1 MKSNKL
7 KREPKYI
14 AKFKA
19 FPYQQEAVDAV
30 KDLEYAAIFHEQG
43 LGKTK
48 IAIDVLLYWLSECSM
63 DTALIVTKKQLVANW
78 VNEFK
83 DHTSIKPAVLN
94 TDKNNNYRIFCGPYR
109 VVLTNFETLETEKQQ
124 FELYLK
130 VRNVGIIID
139 ESAKLKNPNS
149 KLTKTYF
156 ELAPLFQRRIIM
168 TGTPVANRPYD
179 IWAQIYFL
187 DFGESLGADFNEFKK
202 ETDLSNKLSR
212 NTDLQEEFEDNIS
225 QIFNRISSFTVRE
238 TKNSG
243 IITLPDKVY
252 IQEVTEFNRMQEEL
266 YERIRT
272 ELYVR
277 FAKGR
282 LPEGLENKKWDRVYV
297 TTLFTFEW
305 ENTKKALQYALSVV
319 KPGGKVF
326 TGGIL
331 ATLRPEWIA
340 KEFPT
345 VINNTGLLNHE
356 GTLGLKGEECIDTL
370 PLDYG
375 ILDDI
380 KDEYKYPAEDA
391 YFTYM
396 TRGCG
401 MNCTFCAVKTLEPTY
416 EPYVSISDSIKRIDK
431 EFGPKRDLLLMD
443 NNVLRSPKFDQIID
457 EIKALGFEKGATF
470 VNPKTGKTVVRHV
483 DFNQGLDAFLLNEH
497 KAQRLGELAIKPAR
511 IAFDHIEDEDV
522 YVRAITLCARAGIDH
537 MSNYLLYNG
546 EDFTG
551 KGHSYHADT
560 PEDLFYRMHL
570 TMELGEN
577 LTEELG
583 RKIAIFSFP
592 MRYIPLDNDQRGFI
606 GANWNAK
613 YLRALQ
619 CMLIPTQGK
628 GIQGRSF
635 FEADFGKTAEDF
647 VMYLAMPERLLNKR
661 GHFVERKDEP
671 KFERE
676 IRYTQWSENRH
687 LIDTWMKYY
696 SMFEKDT
703 VLEYIGCNRFSVETL
718 DKIENEELKKLYFLY
733 LTPSATI
740 RVFSD
745 CTEDTKRIIS
755 TFILEELPFMY
766 SRIVETI
773 LSSKPGYKVI
783 AGILENFGEKVCT
796 DLLKKIDLFSGHDND
811 KLTML
816 IKANKSKRLVDF
828 DFSLL
833 QFIPYFHVSNLLS
846 KQEEQIIMNSAY
858 ELKEAPI
865 RKILL
870 LHLDEL
876 KDVLIKTNGAQPGDT
891 QIISV
896 IEEQIKELYHQISI
910 FEL

>member
-202 ETDLSNKLSR
+202 ETDL
-212 NTDLQEEFEDNIS
+212 
-225 QIFNRISSFTVRE
+225 
-238 TKNSG
+238 
-243 IITLPDKVY
+243 
-252 IQEVTEFNRMQEEL
+252 
-266 YERIRT
+266 
-272 ELYVR
+272 
-277 FAKGR
+277 
-282 LPEGLENKKWDRVYV
+282 
-297 TTLFTFEW
+297 
-305 ENTKKALQYALSVV
+305 
-319 KPGGKVF
+319 
-326 TGGIL
+326 
-331 ATLRPEWIA
+331 
-340 KEFPT
+340 
-345 VINNTGLLNHE
+345 
-356 GTLGLKGEECIDTL
+356 
-370 PLDYG
+370 
-375 ILDDI
+375 
-380 KDEYKYPAEDA
+380 
-391 YFTYM
+391 
-396 TRGCG
+396 
-401 MNCTFCAVKTLEPTY
+401 
-416 EPYVSISDSIKRIDK
+416 
-431 EFGPKRDLLLMD
+431 
-443 NNVLRSPKFDQIID
+443 
-457 EIKALGFEKGATF
+457 
-470 VNPKTGKTVVRHV
+470 
-483 DFNQGLDAFLLNEH
+483 
-497 KAQRLGELAIKPAR
+497 
-511 IAFDHIEDEDV
+511 
-522 YVRAITLCARAGIDH
+522 
-537 MSNYLLYNG
+537 
-546 EDFTG
+546 

-783 AGILENFGEKVCT
+783 AGILENLGEKVCT

>member
-1 MKSNKL
+1 MKKSL
-7 KREPKYI
+7 YRQVMFVI
-14 AKFKA
+14 SSICLILLITI
-19 FPYQQEAVDAV
+19 AV
-30 KDLEYAAIFHEQG
+30 KIGVFSELTSCVWIESI
-43 LGKTK
+43 
-48 IAIDVLLYWLSECSM
+48 LS
-63 DTALIVTKKQLVANW
+63 
-78 VNEFK
+78 
-83 DHTSIKPAVLN
+83 
-94 TDKNNNYRIFCGPYR
+94 
-109 VVLTNFETLETEKQQ
+109 
-124 FELYLK
+124 
-130 VRNVGIIID
+130 
-139 ESAKLKNPNS
+139 
-149 KLTKTYF
+149 
-156 ELAPLFQRRIIM
+156 
-168 TGTPVANRPYD
+168 
-179 IWAQIYFL
+179 
-187 DFGESLGADFNEFKK
+187 
-202 ETDLSNKLSR
+202 
-212 NTDLQEEFEDNIS
+212 
-225 QIFNRISSFTVRE
+225 
-238 TKNSG
+238 
-243 IITLPDKVY
+243 
-252 IQEVTEFNRMQEEL
+252 
-266 YERIRT
+266 
-272 ELYVR
+272 
-277 FAKGR
+277 
-282 LPEGLENKKWDRVYV
+282 
-297 TTLFTFEW
+297 
-305 ENTKKALQYALSVV
+305 
-319 KPGGKVF
+319 
-326 TGGIL
+326 
-331 ATLRPEWIA
+331 
-340 KEFPT
+340 
-345 VINNTGLLNHE
+345 VINNSYFSGVLCSIIAVIVIYFFQVQYSKRMLKKDVRCNEIIQDVYDGIEKYCNISNTIPERTSKNEEKDYSKRQIADGLMYYKFYKEYEVDFEMMAYSLSCENNDILIESLQSCFFLNLNFKLLNIVNNI
-356 GTLGLKGEECIDTL
+356 KNRL
-370 PLDYG
+370 PNIRNGYPE
-375 ILDDI
+375 I
-380 KDEYKYPAEDA
+380 KEI
-391 YFTYM
+391 
-396 TRGCG
+396 
-401 MNCTFCAVKTLEPTY
+401 
-416 EPYVSISDSIKRIDK
+416 YVSISDSIKRIDK

-876 KDVLIKTNGAQPGDT
+876 KDVLIKTNGAQPGNT

>member
-225 QIFNRISSFTVRE
+225 QIFNRI
-238 TKNSG
+238 
-243 IITLPDKVY
+243 
-252 IQEVTEFNRMQEEL
+252 
-266 YERIRT
+266 
-272 ELYVR
+272 
-277 FAKGR
+277 
-282 LPEGLENKKWDRVYV
+282 
-297 TTLFTFEW
+297 
-305 ENTKKALQYALSVV
+305 
-319 KPGGKVF
+319 
-326 TGGIL
+326 
-331 ATLRPEWIA
+331 
-340 KEFPT
+340 
-345 VINNTGLLNHE
+345 
-356 GTLGLKGEECIDTL
+356 
-370 PLDYG
+370 
-375 ILDDI
+375 
-380 KDEYKYPAEDA
+380 
-391 YFTYM
+391 
-396 TRGCG
+396 
-401 MNCTFCAVKTLEPTY
+401 
-416 EPYVSISDSIKRIDK
+416 
-431 EFGPKRDLLLMD
+431 
-443 NNVLRSPKFDQIID
+443 
-457 EIKALGFEKGATF
+457 
-470 VNPKTGKTVVRHV
+470 
-483 DFNQGLDAFLLNEH
+483 
-497 KAQRLGELAIKPAR
+497 
-511 IAFDHIEDEDV
+511 
-522 YVRAITLCARAGIDH
+522 RAGIDH

>member
-1 MKSNKL
+1 MNNSKESRL
-7 KREPKYI
+7 VKRAIKKYKWDI
-14 AKFKA
+14 
-19 FPYQQEAVDAV
+19 
-30 KDLEYAAIFHEQG
+30 
-43 LGKTK
+43 
-48 IAIDVLLYWLSECSM
+48 
-63 DTALIVTKKQLVANW
+63 
-78 VNEFK
+78 
-83 DHTSIKPAVLN
+83 
-94 TDKNNNYRIFCGPYR
+94 
-109 VVLTNFETLETEKQQ
+109 
-124 FELYLK
+124 LK
-130 VRNVGIIID
+130 VWT
-139 ESAKLKNPNS
+139 LKI
-149 KLTKTYF
+149 
-156 ELAPLFQRRIIM
+156 LFLI
-168 TGTPVANRPYD
+168 T
-179 IWAQIYFL
+179 
-187 DFGESLGADFNEFKK
+187 SL
-202 ETDLSNKLSR
+202 SSMY
-212 NTDLQEEFEDNIS
+212 IS
-225 QIFNRISSFTVRE
+225 
-238 TKNSG
+238 
-243 IITLPDKVY
+243 
-252 IQEVTEFNRMQEEL
+252 
-266 YERIRT
+266 
-272 ELYVR
+272 
-277 FAKGR
+277 
-282 LPEGLENKKWDRVYV
+282 GL
-297 TTLFTFEW
+297 
-305 ENTKKALQYALSVV
+305 
-319 KPGGKVF
+319 
-326 TGGIL
+326 
-331 ATLRPEWIA
+331 
-340 KEFPT
+340 
-345 VINNTGLLNHE
+345 
-356 GTLGLKGEECIDTL
+356 
-370 PLDYG
+370 
-375 ILDDI
+375 
-380 KDEYKYPAEDA
+380 
-391 YFTYM
+391 
-396 TRGCG
+396 
-401 MNCTFCAVKTLEPTY
+401 
-416 EPYVSISDSIKRIDK
+416 YVSISDSIKRIDK

>member
-48 IAIDVLLYWLSECSM
+48 IAIDVLLYWLSKCSM

-212 NTDLQEEFEDNIS
+212 N
-225 QIFNRISSFTVRE
+225 
-238 TKNSG
+238 
-243 IITLPDKVY
+243 
-252 IQEVTEFNRMQEEL
+252 
-266 YERIRT
+266 
-272 ELYVR
+272 
-277 FAKGR
+277 
-282 LPEGLENKKWDRVYV
+282 
-297 TTLFTFEW
+297 
-305 ENTKKALQYALSVV
+305 
-319 KPGGKVF
+319 
-326 TGGIL
+326 
-331 ATLRPEWIA
+331 
-340 KEFPT
+340 
-345 VINNTGLLNHE
+345 
-356 GTLGLKGEECIDTL
+356 
-370 PLDYG
+370 
-375 ILDDI
+375 
-380 KDEYKYPAEDA
+380 
-391 YFTYM
+391 
-396 TRGCG
+396 RGCG

-755 TFILEELPFMY
+755 TFISEELPFMY

>member
-48 IAIDVLLYWLSECSM
+48 IAIDVLLYWLSKCSM

-252 IQEVTEFNRMQEEL
+252 IQEVTEFNRMQEE
-266 YERIRT
+266 
-272 ELYVR
+272 
-277 FAKGR
+277 
-282 LPEGLENKKWDRVYV
+282 
-297 TTLFTFEW
+297 
-305 ENTKKALQYALSVV
+305 
-319 KPGGKVF
+319 
-326 TGGIL
+326 
-331 ATLRPEWIA
+331 
-340 KEFPT
+340 
-345 VINNTGLLNHE
+345 
-356 GTLGLKGEECIDTL
+356 
-370 PLDYG
+370 
-375 ILDDI
+375 
-380 KDEYKYPAEDA
+380 
-391 YFTYM
+391 
-396 TRGCG
+396 
-401 MNCTFCAVKTLEPTY
+401 
-416 EPYVSISDSIKRIDK
+416 
-431 EFGPKRDLLLMD
+431 
-443 NNVLRSPKFDQIID
+443 
-457 EIKALGFEKGATF
+457 
-470 VNPKTGKTVVRHV
+470 
-483 DFNQGLDAFLLNEH
+483 
-497 KAQRLGELAIKPAR
+497 
-511 IAFDHIEDEDV
+511 
-522 YVRAITLCARAGIDH
+522 
-537 MSNYLLYNG
+537 
-546 EDFTG
+546 
-551 KGHSYHADT
+551 
-560 PEDLFYRMHL
+560 
-570 TMELGEN
+570 
-577 LTEELG
+577 
-583 RKIAIFSFP
+583 
-592 MRYIPLDNDQRGFI
+592 FI

-755 TFILEELPFMY
+755 TFISEELPFMY

>member
-1 MKSNKL
+1 MEDILLIEPAYKNKY
-7 KREPKYI
+7 PPI
-14 AKFKA
+14 
-19 FPYQQEAVDAV
+19 
-30 KDLEYAAIFHEQG
+30 G
-43 LGKTK
+43 LMK
-48 IAIDVLLYWLSECSM
+48 IA
-63 DTALIVTKKQLVANW
+63 
-78 VNEFK
+78 
-83 DHTSIKPAVLN
+83 
-94 TDKNNNYRIFCGPYR
+94 
-109 VVLTNFETLETEKQQ
+109 
-124 FELYLK
+124 
-130 VRNVGIIID
+130 
-139 ESAKLKNPNS
+139 
-149 KLTKTYF
+149 YF
-156 ELAPLFQRRIIM
+156 HRYIM
-168 TGTPVANRPYD
+168 HD
-179 IWAQIYFL
+179 
-187 DFGESLGADFNEFKK
+187 
-202 ETDLSNKLSR
+202 
-212 NTDLQEEFEDNIS
+212 
-225 QIFNRISSFTVRE
+225 
-238 TKNSG
+238 
-243 IITLPDKVY
+243 
-252 IQEVTEFNRMQEEL
+252 
-266 YERIRT
+266 
-272 ELYVR
+272 YVR

-282 LPEGLENKKWDRVYV
+282 LPEGLEHKKWDRVYV

-331 ATLRPEWIA
+331 ATLRPEWISE
-340 KEFPT
+340 EFPT

-356 GTLGLKGEECIDTL
+356 GTLGLQGEECIDTL

-380 KDEYKYPAEDA
+380 KTEYRYPAEDA

-416 EPYVSISDSIKRIDK
+416 EPYISITESIKRIDR

-457 EIKALGFEKGATF
+457 EIKALGFGKGATF

-546 EDFTG
+546 EDSTG
-551 KGHSYHADT
+551 KGHTYRADT

-577 LTEELG
+577 LTKELG

-592 MRYIPLDNDQRGFI
+592 MRYIPLDSNQRGFI
-606 GANWNAK
+606 GKNWNAK

-635 FEADFGKTAEDF
+635 FEADFGKTAEEF
-647 VMYLAMPERLLNKR
+647 VMYLGMPERLLNKR
-661 GHFVERKDEP
+661 GFFVERKGEAD
-671 KFERE
+671 KERE
-676 IRYTQWSENRH
+676 IRFSQWSENRQ
-687 LIDTWMKYY
+687 LINTWTKYY
-696 SMFEKDT
+696 SLFDT
-703 VLEYIGCNRFSVETL
+703 NKILEYIGCNRFKVETL
-718 DKIENEELKKLYFLY
+718 DQIEDPEMKKLYFLY

-745 CTEDTKRIIS
+745 CTSETKTIIS
-755 TFILEELPFMY
+755 KFISEELPFMY
-766 SRIVETI
+766 SRIIETV
-773 LSSKPGYKVI
+773 LTSKPGYKVI
-783 AGILENFGEKVCT
+783 AGMLEVFGKKVCT
-796 DLLKKIDLFSGHDND
+796 DLLQRIDLFRGKDND
-811 KLTML
+811 KLVML
-816 IKANKSKRLVDF
+816 IKANKARRLVDF
-828 DFSLL
+828 DFSVL
-833 QFIPYFHVSNLLS
+833 QFVPYFYASNLLS
-846 KQEEQIIMNSAY
+846 GQEVSVINNSAY
-858 ELKEAPI
+858 ELNEQPI

-870 LHLDEL
+870 AHLDEL
-876 KDVLIKTNGAQPGDT
+876 KNILIKTNGAQPGDI
-891 QIISV
+891 QIISI
-896 IEEQIKELYHQISI
+896 IEEQIKELYHQINM

>member
-48 IAIDVLLYWLSECSM
+48 IAIDVLLYWLSKCSM

-272 ELYVR
+272 ELY
-277 FAKGR
+277 
-282 LPEGLENKKWDRVYV
+282 
-297 TTLFTFEW
+297 
-305 ENTKKALQYALSVV
+305 
-319 KPGGKVF
+319 
-326 TGGIL
+326 
-331 ATLRPEWIA
+331 
-340 KEFPT
+340 
-345 VINNTGLLNHE
+345 
-356 GTLGLKGEECIDTL
+356 
-370 PLDYG
+370 
-375 ILDDI
+375 
-380 KDEYKYPAEDA
+380 
-391 YFTYM
+391 
-396 TRGCG
+396 
-401 MNCTFCAVKTLEPTY
+401 
-416 EPYVSISDSIKRIDK
+416 SIKRIDK

-755 TFILEELPFMY
+755 TFISEELPFMY

>member
-1 MKSNKL
+1 ML
-7 KREPKYI
+7 CEG
-14 AKFKA
+14 
-19 FPYQQEAVDAV
+19 
-30 KDLEYAAIFHEQG
+30 EY
-43 LGKTK
+43 T
-48 IAIDVLLYWLSECSM
+48 LSC
-63 DTALIVTKKQLVANW
+63 
-78 VNEFK
+78 
-83 DHTSIKPAVLN
+83 
-94 TDKNNNYRIFCGPYR
+94 
-109 VVLTNFETLETEKQQ
+109 
-124 FELYLK
+124 
-130 VRNVGIIID
+130 
-139 ESAKLKNPNS
+139 
-149 KLTKTYF
+149 
-156 ELAPLFQRRIIM
+156 
-168 TGTPVANRPYD
+168 
-179 IWAQIYFL
+179 
-187 DFGESLGADFNEFKK
+187 
-202 ETDLSNKLSR
+202 
-212 NTDLQEEFEDNIS
+212 
-225 QIFNRISSFTVRE
+225 
-238 TKNSG
+238 
-243 IITLPDKVY
+243 
-252 IQEVTEFNRMQEEL
+252 
-266 YERIRT
+266 
-272 ELYVR
+272 
-277 FAKGR
+277 
-282 LPEGLENKKWDRVYV
+282 
-297 TTLFTFEW
+297 
-305 ENTKKALQYALSVV
+305 
-319 KPGGKVF
+319 
-326 TGGIL
+326 
-331 ATLRPEWIA
+331 
-340 KEFPT
+340 
-345 VINNTGLLNHE
+345 
-356 GTLGLKGEECIDTL
+356 
-370 PLDYG
+370 
-375 ILDDI
+375 
-380 KDEYKYPAEDA
+380 
-391 YFTYM
+391 
-396 TRGCG
+396 RGCG

>member
-1 MKSNKL
+1 MMKVGEVKMKRKVNVIEDLDGKKTVFIHDILFKGKRAMKWDEVEKYLRQYVGDICTIDDSN
-7 KREPKYI
+7 EVIYI
-14 AKFKA
+14 GA
-19 FPYQQEAVDAV
+19 
-30 KDLEYAAIFHEQG
+30 DLPDEYAHSNYTHILKGANAKAKANAAQG
-43 LGKTK
+43 LPELIK
-48 IAIDVLLYWLSECSM
+48 IADG
-63 DTALIVTKKQLVANW
+63 KKFT
-78 VNEFK
+78 E
-83 DHTSIKPAVLN
+83 
-94 TDKNNNYRIFCGPYR
+94 NY
-109 VVLTNFETLETEKQQ
+109 
-124 FELYLK
+124 K
-130 VRNVGIIID
+130 V
-139 ESAKLKNPNS
+139 
-149 KLTKTYF
+149 
-156 ELAPLFQRRIIM
+156 
-168 TGTPVANRPYD
+168 
-179 IWAQIYFL
+179 
-187 DFGESLGADFNEFKK
+187 
-202 ETDLSNKLSR
+202 
-212 NTDLQEEFEDNIS
+212 
-225 QIFNRISSFTVRE
+225 
-238 TKNSG
+238 
-243 IITLPDKVY
+243 
-252 IQEVTEFNRMQEEL
+252 
-266 YERIRT
+266 
-272 ELYVR
+272 
-277 FAKGR
+277 
-282 LPEGLENKKWDRVYV
+282 
-297 TTLFTFEW
+297 
-305 ENTKKALQYALSVV
+305 
-319 KPGGKVF
+319 
-326 TGGIL
+326 
-331 ATLRPEWIA
+331 
-340 KEFPT
+340 
-345 VINNTGLLNHE
+345 
-356 GTLGLKGEECIDTL
+356 
-370 PLDYG
+370 
-375 ILDDI
+375 
-380 KDEYKYPAEDA
+380 
-391 YFTYM
+391 
-396 TRGCG
+396 
-401 MNCTFCAVKTLEPTY
+401 
-416 EPYVSISDSIKRIDK
+416 
-431 EFGPKRDLLLMD
+431 
-443 NNVLRSPKFDQIID
+443 
-457 EIKALGFEKGATF
+457 
-470 VNPKTGKTVVRHV
+470 
-483 DFNQGLDAFLLNEH
+483 
-497 KAQRLGELAIKPAR
+497 
-511 IAFDHIEDEDV
+511 
-522 YVRAITLCARAGIDH
+522 
-537 MSNYLLYNG
+537 
-546 EDFTG
+546 

>member
-272 ELYVR
+272 ELY
-277 FAKGR
+277 
-282 LPEGLENKKWDRVYV
+282 
-297 TTLFTFEW
+297 
-305 ENTKKALQYALSVV
+305 
-319 KPGGKVF
+319 
-326 TGGIL
+326 
-331 ATLRPEWIA
+331 
-340 KEFPT
+340 
-345 VINNTGLLNHE
+345 
-356 GTLGLKGEECIDTL
+356 
-370 PLDYG
+370 
-375 ILDDI
+375 
-380 KDEYKYPAEDA
+380 AE
-391 YFTYM
+391 
-396 TRGCG
+396 
-401 MNCTFCAVKTLEPTY
+401 
-416 EPYVSISDSIKRIDK
+416 
-431 EFGPKRDLLLMD
+431 
-443 NNVLRSPKFDQIID
+443 
-457 EIKALGFEKGATF
+457 
-470 VNPKTGKTVVRHV
+470 VVR
-483 DFNQGLDAFLLNEH
+483 D
-497 KAQRLGELAIKPAR
+497 GE
-511 IAFDHIEDEDV
+511 
-522 YVRAITLCARAGIDH
+522 
-537 MSNYLLYNG
+537 
-546 EDFTG
+546 
-551 KGHSYHADT
+551 
-560 PEDLFYRMHL
+560 
-570 TMELGEN
+570 
-577 LTEELG
+577 
-583 RKIAIFSFP
+583 
-592 MRYIPLDNDQRGFI
+592 RYIDDSSAIVKRL
-606 GANWNAK
+606 
-613 YLRALQ
+613 LRLIQ

>member
-202 ETDLSNKLSR
+202 ETDL
-212 NTDLQEEFEDNIS
+212 
-225 QIFNRISSFTVRE
+225 
-238 TKNSG
+238 
-243 IITLPDKVY
+243 
-252 IQEVTEFNRMQEEL
+252 
-266 YERIRT
+266 
-272 ELYVR
+272 
-277 FAKGR
+277 
-282 LPEGLENKKWDRVYV
+282 
-297 TTLFTFEW
+297 
-305 ENTKKALQYALSVV
+305 
-319 KPGGKVF
+319 
-326 TGGIL
+326 
-331 ATLRPEWIA
+331 
-340 KEFPT
+340 
-345 VINNTGLLNHE
+345 
-356 GTLGLKGEECIDTL
+356 
-370 PLDYG
+370 
-375 ILDDI
+375 
-380 KDEYKYPAEDA
+380 
-391 YFTYM
+391 
-396 TRGCG
+396 
-401 MNCTFCAVKTLEPTY
+401 
-416 EPYVSISDSIKRIDK
+416 
-431 EFGPKRDLLLMD
+431 
-443 NNVLRSPKFDQIID
+443 
-457 EIKALGFEKGATF
+457 
-470 VNPKTGKTVVRHV
+470 
-483 DFNQGLDAFLLNEH
+483 
-497 KAQRLGELAIKPAR
+497 
-511 IAFDHIEDEDV
+511 
-522 YVRAITLCARAGIDH
+522 
-537 MSNYLLYNG
+537 
-546 EDFTG
+546 

>member
-272 ELYVR
+272 ELYAEVVR
-277 FAKGR
+277 DGERYIDDSSAIVKR
-282 LPEGLENKKWDRVYV
+282 LLRLIQV
-297 TTLFTFEW
+297 T
-305 ENTKKALQYALSVV
+305 S
-319 KPGGKVF
+319 
-326 TGGIL
+326 
-331 ATLRPEWIA
+331 
-340 KEFPT
+340 
-345 VINNTGLLNHE
+345 
-356 GTLGLKGEECIDTL
+356 
-370 PLDYG
+370 
-375 ILDDI
+375 
-380 KDEYKYPAEDA
+380 
-391 YFTYM
+391 
-396 TRGCG
+396 
-401 MNCTFCAVKTLEPTY
+401 
-416 EPYVSISDSIKRIDK
+416 
-431 EFGPKRDLLLMD
+431 
-443 NNVLRSPKFDQIID
+443 
-457 EIKALGFEKGATF
+457 
-470 VNPKTGKTVVRHV
+470 NPKLV
-483 DFNQGLDAFLLNEH
+483 
-497 KAQRLGELAIKPAR
+497 GELAIKPAR

>member
-1 MKSNKL
+1 MRRSLIVEDILLIEPAYKNKY
-7 KREPKYI
+7 PPI
-14 AKFKA
+14 
-19 FPYQQEAVDAV
+19 
-30 KDLEYAAIFHEQG
+30 G
-43 LGKTK
+43 LMK
-48 IAIDVLLYWLSECSM
+48 IA
-63 DTALIVTKKQLVANW
+63 
-78 VNEFK
+78 
-83 DHTSIKPAVLN
+83 
-94 TDKNNNYRIFCGPYR
+94 
-109 VVLTNFETLETEKQQ
+109 
-124 FELYLK
+124 
-130 VRNVGIIID
+130 
-139 ESAKLKNPNS
+139 
-149 KLTKTYF
+149 YF
-156 ELAPLFQRRIIM
+156 HRYIM
-168 TGTPVANRPYD
+168 HD
-179 IWAQIYFL
+179 
-187 DFGESLGADFNEFKK
+187 
-202 ETDLSNKLSR
+202 
-212 NTDLQEEFEDNIS
+212 
-225 QIFNRISSFTVRE
+225 
-238 TKNSG
+238 
-243 IITLPDKVY
+243 
-252 IQEVTEFNRMQEEL
+252 
-266 YERIRT
+266 
-272 ELYVR
+272 YVR

-796 DLLKKIDLFSGHDND
+796 DLLKKIDLFSGHD

>member
-243 IITLPDKVY
+243 IITLPD
-252 IQEVTEFNRMQEEL
+252 
-266 YERIRT
+266 
-272 ELYVR
+272 
-277 FAKGR
+277 
-282 LPEGLENKKWDRVYV
+282 
-297 TTLFTFEW
+297 
-305 ENTKKALQYALSVV
+305 
-319 KPGGKVF
+319 
-326 TGGIL
+326 
-331 ATLRPEWIA
+331 
-340 KEFPT
+340 
-345 VINNTGLLNHE
+345 
-356 GTLGLKGEECIDTL
+356 
-370 PLDYG
+370 
-375 ILDDI
+375 
-380 KDEYKYPAEDA
+380 
-391 YFTYM
+391 
-396 TRGCG
+396 
-401 MNCTFCAVKTLEPTY
+401 
-416 EPYVSISDSIKRIDK
+416 
-431 EFGPKRDLLLMD
+431 
-443 NNVLRSPKFDQIID
+443 
-457 EIKALGFEKGATF
+457 
-470 VNPKTGKTVVRHV
+470 
-483 DFNQGLDAFLLNEH
+483 
-497 KAQRLGELAIKPAR
+497 
-511 IAFDHIEDEDV
+511 
-522 YVRAITLCARAGIDH
+522 
-537 MSNYLLYNG
+537 
-546 EDFTG
+546 
-551 KGHSYHADT
+551 
-560 PEDLFYRMHL
+560 
-570 TMELGEN
+570 
-577 LTEELG
+577 
-583 RKIAIFSFP
+583 
-592 MRYIPLDNDQRGFI
+592 
-606 GANWNAK
+606 
-613 YLRALQ
+613 
-619 CMLIPTQGK
+619 
-628 GIQGRSF
+628 
-635 FEADFGKTAEDF
+635 
-647 VMYLAMPERLLNKR
+647 
-661 GHFVERKDEP
+661 
-671 KFERE
+671 
-676 IRYTQWSENRH
+676 
-687 LIDTWMKYY
+687 
-696 SMFEKDT
+696 
-703 VLEYIGCNRFSVETL
+703 RFSVETL

>member
-1 MKSNKL
+1 MLNDRGVPNPTEYKRLHGLRYKQPTRKNSTLWKYFAISDMLCNEMYIGNMVQGKYGSVSYKTKQNKPRPKDEWYRVEGTHEAIIDRELWDKVQSLIEQNAKPFSVGTIGLFAQKTRCMYCGYTMRSNK
-7 KREPKYI
+7 
-14 AKFKA
+14 
-19 FPYQQEAVDAV
+19 Q
-30 KDLEYAAIFHEQG
+30 
-43 LGKTK
+43 
-48 IAIDVLLYWLSECSM
+48 
-63 DTALIVTKKQLVANW
+63 
-78 VNEFK
+78 
-83 DHTSIKPAVLN
+83 
-94 TDKNNNYRIFCGPYR
+94 TD
-109 VVLTNFETLETEKQQ
+109 
-124 FELYLK
+124 
-130 VRNVGIIID
+130 
-139 ESAKLKNPNS
+139 
-149 KLTKTYF
+149 
-156 ELAPLFQRRIIM
+156 
-168 TGTPVANRPYD
+168 
-179 IWAQIYFL
+179 
-187 DFGESLGADFNEFKK
+187 
-202 ETDLSNKLSR
+202 
-212 NTDLQEEFEDNIS
+212 
-225 QIFNRISSFTVRE
+225 
-238 TKNSG
+238 
-243 IITLPDKVY
+243 
-252 IQEVTEFNRMQEEL
+252 
-266 YERIRT
+266 
-272 ELYVR
+272 
-277 FAKGR
+277 
-282 LPEGLENKKWDRVYV
+282 
-297 TTLFTFEW
+297 
-305 ENTKKALQYALSVV
+305 
-319 KPGGKVF
+319 
-326 TGGIL
+326 
-331 ATLRPEWIA
+331 
-340 KEFPT
+340 
-345 VINNTGLLNHE
+345 
-356 GTLGLKGEECIDTL
+356 
-370 PLDYG
+370 
-375 ILDDI
+375 
-380 KDEYKYPAEDA
+380 
-391 YFTYM
+391 
-396 TRGCG
+396 
-401 MNCTFCAVKTLEPTY
+401 
-416 EPYVSISDSIKRIDK
+416 
-431 EFGPKRDLLLMD
+431 
-443 NNVLRSPKFDQIID
+443 
-457 EIKALGFEKGATF
+457 
-470 VNPKTGKTVVRHV
+470 V

>member
-48 IAIDVLLYWLSECSM
+48 IAIDVLLYWLSKCSM

-272 ELYVR
+272 ELYAEVVR
-277 FAKGR
+277 DGERYIDDSSAIVKRLLRLIQVTSNPKLVDEECEASAKEPLLDELIQKILANGEKCIVWSNFIENIDYFTKKYQDLGAVKIHGKMNMDARNRSVQKFHDDDIRILFATPASAK
-282 LPEGLENKKWDRVYV
+282 EGLTLTMANHVIFYDRG
-297 TTLFTFEW
+297 F
-305 ENTKKALQYALSVV
+305 S
-319 KPGGKVF
+319 
-326 TGGIL
+326 
-331 ATLRPEWIA
+331 
-340 KEFPT
+340 
-345 VINNTGLLNHE
+345 
-356 GTLGLKGEECIDTL
+356 
-370 PLDYG
+370 
-375 ILDDI
+375 LDDYLQAQDRIHRISQKKTCYVHNIII
-380 KDEYKYPAEDA
+380 KD
-391 YFTYM
+391 
-396 TRGCG
+396 
-401 MNCTFCAVKTLEPTY
+401 
-416 EPYVSISDSIKRIDK
+416 SID
-431 EFGPKRDLLLMD
+431 EWVDLLL
-443 NNVLRSPKFDQIID
+443 
-457 EIKALGFEKGATF
+457 KA
-470 VNPKTGKTVVRHV
+470 
-483 DFNQGLDAFLLNEH
+483 
-497 KAQRLGELAIKPAR
+497 
-511 IAFDHIEDEDV
+511 
-522 YVRAITLCARAGIDH
+522 
-537 MSNYLLYNG
+537 
-546 EDFTG
+546 

-755 TFILEELPFMY
+755 TFISEELPFMY

-828 DFSLL
+828 DFALL

>member
-1 MKSNKL
+1 MSSYT
-7 KREPKYI
+7 EI
-14 AKFKA
+14 
-19 FPYQQEAVDAV
+19 
-30 KDLEYAAIFHEQG
+30 
-43 LGKTK
+43 
-48 IAIDVLLYWLSECSM
+48 
-63 DTALIVTKKQLVANW
+63 DTALLDLDFTNPRIQNYLQNYPEESRSGELLAMLLGTGTDSCASLK
-78 VNEFK
+78 E
-83 DHTSIKPAVLN
+83 SIKEH
-94 TDKNNNYRIFCGPYR
+94 G
-109 VVLTNFETLETEKQQ
+109 
-124 FELYLK
+124 
-130 VRNVGIIID
+130 GII
-139 ESAKLKNPNS
+139 NP
-149 KLTKTYF
+149 
-156 ELAPLFQRRIIM
+156 IIVNHFPDGRYVVIEGN
-168 TGTPVANRPYD
+168 TRL
-179 IWAQIYFL
+179 QIYR
-187 DFGESLGADFNEFKK
+187 DFIRDNVPGNW
-202 ETDLSNKLSR
+202 NKIR
-212 NTDLQEEFEDNIS
+212 A
-225 QIFNRISSFTVRE
+225 
-238 TKNSG
+238 
-243 IITLPDKVY
+243 II
-252 IQEVTEFNRMQEEL
+252 
-266 YERIRT
+266 YEN
-272 ELYVR
+272 
-277 FAKGR
+277 
-282 LPEGLENKKWDRVYV
+282 LENNEMHSIR
-297 TTLFTFEW
+297 
-305 ENTKKALQYALSVV
+305 LQAHLVG
-319 KPGGKVF
+319 P
-326 TGGIL
+326 
-331 ATLRPEWIA
+331 RDW
-340 KEFPT
+340 
-345 VINNTGLLNHE
+345 
-356 GTLGLKGEECIDTL
+356 
-370 PLDYG
+370 
-375 ILDDI
+375 
-380 KDEYKYPAEDA
+380 DA
-391 YFTYM
+391 YAKAKYL
-396 TRGCG
+396 
-401 MNCTFCAVKTLEPTY
+401 TFL
-416 EPYVSISDSIKRIDK
+416 SD
-431 EFGPKRDLLLMD
+431 E
-443 NNVLRSPKFDQIID
+443 
-457 EIKALGFEKGATF
+457 EKM
-470 VNPKTGKTVVRHV
+470 P
-483 DFNQGLDAFLLNEH
+483 
-497 KAQRLGELAIKPAR
+497 
-511 IAFDHIEDEDV
+511 IEDEDV

-718 DKIENEELKKLYFLY
+718 DKIENEELKKLYFFY

>member
-1 MKSNKL
+1 MGIRVIGQK
-7 KREPKYI
+7 
-14 AKFKA
+14 KF
-19 FPYQQEAVDAV
+19 
-30 KDLEYAAIFHEQG
+30 
-43 LGKTK
+43 
-48 IAIDVLLYWLSECSM
+48 
-63 DTALIVTKKQLVANW
+63 
-78 VNEFK
+78 
-83 DHTSIKPAVLN
+83 
-94 TDKNNNYRIFCGPYR
+94 
-109 VVLTNFETLETEKQQ
+109 
-124 FELYLK
+124 
-130 VRNVGIIID
+130 
-139 ESAKLKNPNS
+139 
-149 KLTKTYF
+149 
-156 ELAPLFQRRIIM
+156 
-168 TGTPVANRPYD
+168 
-179 IWAQIYFL
+179 
-187 DFGESLGADFNEFKK
+187 
-202 ETDLSNKLSR
+202 
-212 NTDLQEEFEDNIS
+212 
-225 QIFNRISSFTVRE
+225 
-238 TKNSG
+238 
-243 IITLPDKVY
+243 
-252 IQEVTEFNRMQEEL
+252 EVTE
-266 YERIRT
+266 T
-272 ELYVR
+272 ELLQQDLLFYLDNPRVYSVLHENGHDNPTQTEIEEIMCSLDHVKSLKSQIMQNGGLIEPLIVVKRKDRYVVLEGNSR
-277 FAKGR
+277 LAAYRILAKNDPLKWSR
-282 LPEGLENKKWDRVYV
+282 VLVQILPED
-297 TTLFTFEW
+297 
-305 ENTKKALQYALSVV
+305 
-319 KPGGKVF
+319 
-326 TGGIL
+326 
-331 ATLRPEWIA
+331 
-340 KEFPT
+340 
-345 VINNTGLLNHE
+345 
-356 GTLGLKGEECIDTL
+356 
-370 PLDYG
+370 
-375 ILDDI
+375 
-380 KDEYKYPAEDA
+380 
-391 YFTYM
+391 
-396 TRGCG
+396 
-401 MNCTFCAVKTLEPTY
+401 
-416 EPYVSISDSIKRIDK
+416 ISDSDIFTLLGTFHLNPKKDWSKFEQAAYIYRQKK
-431 EFGPKRDLLLMD
+431 ELGCSD
-443 NNVLRSPKFDQIID
+443 S
-457 EIKALGFEKGATF
+457 ALGKQVG
-470 VNPKTGKTVVRHV
+470 
-483 DFNQGLDAFLLNEH
+483 
-497 KAQRLGELAIKPAR
+497 IS
-511 IAFDHIEDEDV
+511 
-522 YVRAITLCARAGIDH
+522 AITVKKYCEI
-537 MSNYLLYNG
+537 Y
-546 EDFTG
+546 
-551 KGHSYHADT
+551 
-560 PEDLFYRMHL
+560 
-570 TMELGEN
+570 
-577 LTEELG
+577 
-583 RKIAIFSFP
+583 
-592 MRYIPLDNDQRGFI
+592 
-606 GANWNAK
+606 AK

>member
-48 IAIDVLLYWLSECSM
+48 IAIDVLLYWLSKCSM

-272 ELYVR
+272 ELY
-277 FAKGR
+277 
-282 LPEGLENKKWDRVYV
+282 
-297 TTLFTFEW
+297 
-305 ENTKKALQYALSVV
+305 
-319 KPGGKVF
+319 
-326 TGGIL
+326 
-331 ATLRPEWIA
+331 
-340 KEFPT
+340 
-345 VINNTGLLNHE
+345 
-356 GTLGLKGEECIDTL
+356 
-370 PLDYG
+370 
-375 ILDDI
+375 
-380 KDEYKYPAEDA
+380 AE
-391 YFTYM
+391 
-396 TRGCG
+396 
-401 MNCTFCAVKTLEPTY
+401 
-416 EPYVSISDSIKRIDK
+416 
-431 EFGPKRDLLLMD
+431 
-443 NNVLRSPKFDQIID
+443 
-457 EIKALGFEKGATF
+457 
-470 VNPKTGKTVVRHV
+470 VVR
-483 DFNQGLDAFLLNEH
+483 D
-497 KAQRLGELAIKPAR
+497 GE
-511 IAFDHIEDEDV
+511 
-522 YVRAITLCARAGIDH
+522 
-537 MSNYLLYNG
+537 
-546 EDFTG
+546 
-551 KGHSYHADT
+551 
-560 PEDLFYRMHL
+560 
-570 TMELGEN
+570 
-577 LTEELG
+577 
-583 RKIAIFSFP
+583 
-592 MRYIPLDNDQRGFI
+592 RYIDDSSAIVKRLLRLIQVTSN
-606 GANWNAK
+606 
-613 YLRALQ
+613 LRALQ

-755 TFILEELPFMY
+755 TFISEELPFMY

-828 DFSLL
+828 DFALL

>member
-272 ELYVR
+272 ELYAEVVR
-277 FAKGR
+277 DGERYIDDSSAIVKR
-282 LPEGLENKKWDRVYV
+282 LLRLIQV
-297 TTLFTFEW
+297 T
-305 ENTKKALQYALSVV
+305 S
-319 KPGGKVF
+319 
-326 TGGIL
+326 
-331 ATLRPEWIA
+331 
-340 KEFPT
+340 
-345 VINNTGLLNHE
+345 
-356 GTLGLKGEECIDTL
+356 
-370 PLDYG
+370 
-375 ILDDI
+375 
-380 KDEYKYPAEDA
+380 
-391 YFTYM
+391 
-396 TRGCG
+396 
-401 MNCTFCAVKTLEPTY
+401 
-416 EPYVSISDSIKRIDK
+416 
-431 EFGPKRDLLLMD
+431 
-443 NNVLRSPKFDQIID
+443 
-457 EIKALGFEKGATF
+457 
-470 VNPKTGKTVVRHV
+470 NPKLV
-483 DFNQGLDAFLLNEH
+483 
-497 KAQRLGELAIKPAR
+497 
-511 IAFDHIEDEDV
+511 
-522 YVRAITLCARAGIDH
+522 
-537 MSNYLLYNG
+537 
-546 EDFTG
+546 
-551 KGHSYHADT
+551 
-560 PEDLFYRMHL
+560 
-570 TMELGEN
+570 
-577 LTEELG
+577 
-583 RKIAIFSFP
+583 
-592 MRYIPLDNDQRGFI
+592 
-606 GANWNAK
+606 
-613 YLRALQ
+613 Q

>member
-48 IAIDVLLYWLSECSM
+48 IAIDVLLYWLSKCSM

-149 KLTKTYF
+149 KLTKIYF

-202 ETDLSNKLSR
+202 KTDLSNKLSR

-272 ELYVR
+272 ELYAEVVR
-277 FAKGR
+277 
-282 LPEGLENKKWDRVYV
+282 D
-297 TTLFTFEW
+297 
-305 ENTKKALQYALSVV
+305 
-319 KPGGKVF
+319 
-326 TGGIL
+326 
-331 ATLRPEWIA
+331 
-340 KEFPT
+340 
-345 VINNTGLLNHE
+345 
-356 GTLGLKGEECIDTL
+356 GE
-370 PLDYG
+370 
-375 ILDDI
+375 
-380 KDEYKYPAEDA
+380 
-391 YFTYM
+391 
-396 TRGCG
+396 R
-401 MNCTFCAVKTLEPTY
+401 
-416 EPYVSISDSIKRIDK
+416 YVSISDSIKRIDK

-647 VMYLAMPERLLNKR
+647 VMYLVMPERLLNKR

-755 TFILEELPFMY
+755 TFISEELPFMY

-828 DFSLL
+828 DFALL

-870 LHLDEL
+870 LSF
-876 KDVLIKTNGAQPGDT
+876 G
-891 QIISV
+891 
-896 IEEQIKELYHQISI
+896 
-910 FEL
+910 

>member
-1 MKSNKL
+1 MLKENVAYKLSYRDNYSVGTAYVTITGIGDYKGSVTKSFAIT
-7 KREPKYI
+7 EPVLTSDVIVQSRNAATGTFDIVVDGVPSYVTSVSVPVWTKADQSDIVWYNASRVDADTFIVHANIANHKNNVGVYNIHVYVSGGGYKMRCAYATTTVFGAGYERVFDLNYYI
-14 AKFKA
+14 KNNPDVAKA
-19 FPYQQEAVDAV
+19 FGGNTE
-30 KDLEYAAIFHEQG
+30 AIFAHFVNNGEAEGRQA
-43 LGKTK
+43 
-48 IAIDVLLYWLSECSM
+48 IANFN
-63 DTALIVTKKQLVANW
+63 VASYRARYADLRSAFGN
-78 VNEFK
+78 NLK
-83 DHTSIKPAVLN
+83 AYYDH
-94 TDKNNNYRIFCGPYR
+94 YRINGYAEGRVATGSTELQNPTTVYNGVDYKLVYDYNYYINKYPDIKAAFNGDENATLRHFVECGMNEGRQGKASFNVAAYR
-109 VVLTNFETLETEKQQ
+109 ANYADLRSAFGRN
-124 FELYLK
+124 LK
-130 VRNVGIIID
+130 AYYMHYIGSGYREGRKATGNGV
-139 ESAKLKNPNS
+139 LKNP
-149 KLTKTYF
+149 
-156 ELAPLFQRRIIM
+156 
-168 TGTPVANRPYD
+168 V
-179 IWAQIYFL
+179 
-187 DFGESLGADFNEFKK
+187 
-202 ETDLSNKLSR
+202 
-212 NTDLQEEFEDNIS
+212 
-225 QIFNRISSFTVRE
+225 TV
-238 TKNSG
+238 
-243 IITLPDKVY
+243 
-252 IQEVTEFNRMQEEL
+252 
-266 YERIRT
+266 
-272 ELYVR
+272 
-277 FAKGR
+277 
-282 LPEGLENKKWDRVYV
+282 
-297 TTLFTFEW
+297 
-305 ENTKKALQYALSVV
+305 
-319 KPGGKVF
+319 
-326 TGGIL
+326 
-331 ATLRPEWIA
+331 
-340 KEFPT
+340 
-345 VINNTGLLNHE
+345 
-356 GTLGLKGEECIDTL
+356 
-370 PLDYG
+370 
-375 ILDDI
+375 
-380 KDEYKYPAEDA
+380 
-391 YFTYM
+391 
-396 TRGCG
+396 
-401 MNCTFCAVKTLEPTY
+401 
-416 EPYVSISDSIKRIDK
+416 
-431 EFGPKRDLLLMD
+431 
-443 NNVLRSPKFDQIID
+443 
-457 EIKALGFEKGATF
+457 
-470 VNPKTGKTVVRHV
+470 
-483 DFNQGLDAFLLNEH
+483 
-497 KAQRLGELAIKPAR
+497 
-511 IAFDHIEDEDV
+511 
-522 YVRAITLCARAGIDH
+522 
-537 MSNYLLYNG
+537 YNG

>member
-272 ELYVR
+272 ELYAEVVR
-277 FAKGR
+277 DGERYIDDSSAIVKRLLRLIQVTSNPKLVDEECEASAKEPLLDELIQKILANGEKCIVWSNFIENIDYFTKKYQDLGAVKIHGKMNMDARNRSVQKFHDDDIRILFATPASAK
-282 LPEGLENKKWDRVYV
+282 EGLTLTMANHVIFYDRG
-297 TTLFTFEW
+297 F
-305 ENTKKALQYALSVV
+305 S
-319 KPGGKVF
+319 
-326 TGGIL
+326 
-331 ATLRPEWIA
+331 
-340 KEFPT
+340 
-345 VINNTGLLNHE
+345 
-356 GTLGLKGEECIDTL
+356 
-370 PLDYG
+370 
-375 ILDDI
+375 LDDYLQAQDRIHRISQKKTCYVHNIII
-380 KDEYKYPAEDA
+380 KD
-391 YFTYM
+391 
-396 TRGCG
+396 
-401 MNCTFCAVKTLEPTY
+401 
-416 EPYVSISDSIKRIDK
+416 SID
-431 EFGPKRDLLLMD
+431 EWVDLLL
-443 NNVLRSPKFDQIID
+443 
-457 EIKALGFEKGATF
+457 KAKQNAAALSQGDISLG
-470 VNPKTGKTVVRHV
+470 
-483 DFNQGLDAFLLNEH
+483 DYQGVADYSFGDIV
-497 KAQRLGELAIKPAR
+497 KS
-511 IAFDHIEDEDV
+511 IEDEDV

>member
-1 MKSNKL
+1 MRRSLIVEDILLIEPAYKNKY
-7 KREPKYI
+7 PPI
-14 AKFKA
+14 
-19 FPYQQEAVDAV
+19 
-30 KDLEYAAIFHEQG
+30 G
-43 LGKTK
+43 LMK
-48 IAIDVLLYWLSECSM
+48 IA
-63 DTALIVTKKQLVANW
+63 
-78 VNEFK
+78 
-83 DHTSIKPAVLN
+83 
-94 TDKNNNYRIFCGPYR
+94 
-109 VVLTNFETLETEKQQ
+109 
-124 FELYLK
+124 
-130 VRNVGIIID
+130 
-139 ESAKLKNPNS
+139 
-149 KLTKTYF
+149 YF
-156 ELAPLFQRRIIM
+156 HRYIM
-168 TGTPVANRPYD
+168 HD
-179 IWAQIYFL
+179 
-187 DFGESLGADFNEFKK
+187 
-202 ETDLSNKLSR
+202 
-212 NTDLQEEFEDNIS
+212 
-225 QIFNRISSFTVRE
+225 
-238 TKNSG
+238 
-243 IITLPDKVY
+243 
-252 IQEVTEFNRMQEEL
+252 
-266 YERIRT
+266 
-272 ELYVR
+272 YVR

-718 DKIENEELKKLYFLY
+718 DKIENEEQKKLYFLY

>member
-1 MKSNKL
+1 MC
-7 KREPKYI
+7 
-14 AKFKA
+14 F
-19 FPYQQEAVDAV
+19 
-30 KDLEYAAIFHEQG
+30 
-43 LGKTK
+43 
-48 IAIDVLLYWLSECSM
+48 
-63 DTALIVTKKQLVANW
+63 
-78 VNEFK
+78 
-83 DHTSIKPAVLN
+83 
-94 TDKNNNYRIFCGPYR
+94 
-109 VVLTNFETLETEKQQ
+109 
-124 FELYLK
+124 
-130 VRNVGIIID
+130 
-139 ESAKLKNPNS
+139 
-149 KLTKTYF
+149 
-156 ELAPLFQRRIIM
+156 
-168 TGTPVANRPYD
+168 
-179 IWAQIYFL
+179 
-187 DFGESLGADFNEFKK
+187 
-202 ETDLSNKLSR
+202 
-212 NTDLQEEFEDNIS
+212 
-225 QIFNRISSFTVRE
+225 
-238 TKNSG
+238 
-243 IITLPDKVY
+243 
-252 IQEVTEFNRMQEEL
+252 
-266 YERIRT
+266 
-272 ELYVR
+272 
-277 FAKGR
+277 
-282 LPEGLENKKWDRVYV
+282 
-297 TTLFTFEW
+297 
-305 ENTKKALQYALSVV
+305 
-319 KPGGKVF
+319 
-326 TGGIL
+326 
-331 ATLRPEWIA
+331 
-340 KEFPT
+340 
-345 VINNTGLLNHE
+345 
-356 GTLGLKGEECIDTL
+356 
-370 PLDYG
+370 
-375 ILDDI
+375 
-380 KDEYKYPAEDA
+380 
-391 YFTYM
+391 
-396 TRGCG
+396 
-401 MNCTFCAVKTLEPTY
+401 
-416 EPYVSISDSIKRIDK
+416 
-431 EFGPKRDLLLMD
+431 
-443 NNVLRSPKFDQIID
+443 
-457 EIKALGFEKGATF
+457 
-470 VNPKTGKTVVRHV
+470 
-483 DFNQGLDAFLLNEH
+483 
-497 KAQRLGELAIKPAR
+497 RLGELAIKPAR